1 MFLYL
6 IFGGVV
12 AFTVTLVRTLHR
24 SNACSSMRV
33 TDFPIVTSVRQ
44 LQFPKAPSPIV
55 VTEFGIVTQVSPLQ
69 SQNVASS
76 M

>member
-24 SNACSSMRV
+24 LNACSSMRV
-33 TDFPIVTSVRQ
+33 TDVPIVTPVR
-44 LQFPKAPSPIV
+44 LSQFPKALSPID
-55 VTEFGIVTQVSPLQ
+55 VTESGIVTQVSPLQ